1 MMKRITQEQ
10 AEEMRQTVSGR
21 SASYVEFAR
30 QVAFVV
36 GDEIAYD
43 IYTQELHRRI
53 DAECGTYA
61 IVAPLDAIPTWDEVN
76 PNA

>member
-53 DAECGTYA
+53 DAECGTYD
-61 IVAPLDAIPTWDEVN
+61 IKPLDAIPTWDQVN